1 MDGVVT
7 EGGSAVDES
16 MLTGEPVPV
25 SKRVGDKVIGASL
38 NTSGALVMRSER
50 VGSATM
56 LSQIVQMVAQAQR
69 SKAPMQRM
77 ADVVASYFVVSVVAI
92 AVLTFFG
99 WGFFGPAPS
108 WVFGLINAVAVLIIA
123 CPCALGLATPTALMA
138 GTGVAAR
145 HGILIKDAEALELI
159 RHDLAHIMAR
169 AVQDIWPDVKVTIGP
184 VRDYGWFYD
193 FDRAEPFTP
202 EDLGQIEAR
211 MKQIINARDPV
222 KTEVWDRDAA
232 IAFYQ
237 AKNEP
242 FKVELVEAIPADQKL
257 RMYWHGHWQDLCRGP
272 HLQHTGQVP
281 ADSFKLMSVAGAYW
295 RGDSRNKQLQ
305 RIYGVAFRNRED
317 LKAHLTM
324 LEEAAK
330 RDHRKLGREMDL
342 FHIQDEAPG
351 MVFWHPNGWTVYR
364 QLEDYMRG
372 RLKSAGYKEI
382 KTPQV
387 VDRVLWEKSGHW
399 EAYRENMF
407 IVEVDEEGAKEKRIN
422 ALKPMNCPCHVQVYN
437 QGLKSYRDL
446 PLRLAEFGSCHR
458 YESSGSMHGLM
469 RVRGFTQDDAHI
481 FCTEDQ
487 IEAECAGFIALLSS
501 VYKDLG
507 FEKFDI
513 KLSTRPDVRVGSD
526 EVWDKAE
533 NALQK
538 AIEGLG
544 LPYTINPGDGAFYG
558 PKLDFKLTDAIGREW
573 QCGTFQADF
582 NLPVRLDA
590 EFVGEDG
597 AKHRPVM
604 LHRAVLGSFERF
616 IGILI
621 ENYAGKLPFW
631 LAPRQVVVASI
642 VSDADPFVHEITNAL
657 IKAGVRAEA
666 DTRNEKI
673 NYKVREHSVGKVPV
687 ILAIGMKEVEERT
700 VSVRRLGDTRTETMS
715 LDQALAEF
723 GFAALPPA
731 GH

>member
-1 MDGVVT
+1 M
-7 EGGSAVDES
+7 
-16 MLTGEPVPV
+16 
-25 SKRVGDKVIGASL
+25 
-38 NTSGALVMRSER
+38 
-50 VGSATM
+50 
-56 LSQIVQMVAQAQR
+56 SQISLTFPDGNKRDYAAGVTPAEVAA
-69 SKAPMQRM
+69 SIAPGLAKKAISASVNGAHYDLQWPILADAAIAIHTM
-77 ADVVASYFVVSVVAI
+77 AD
-92 AVLTFFG
+92 
-99 WGFFGPAPS
+99 
-108 WVFGLINAVAVLIIA
+108 
-123 CPCALGLATPTALMA
+123 
-138 GTGVAAR
+138 
-145 HGILIKDAEALELI
+145 DAQALELI

-169 AVQDIWPDVKVTIGP
+169 AVQEIWPDVKVTIGP

-202 EDLGQIEAR
+202 EDLGQIEAK

-222 KTEVWDRDAA
+222 KTETWDRARA
-232 IAFYQ
+232 IAYYEERG
-237 AKNEP
+237 EP
-242 FKVELVEAIPADQKL
+242 FKVELINRIPEGEDL
-257 RMYWHGHWQDLCRGP
+257 RMYWHGDWQDLCRGP

-281 ADSFKLMSVAGAYW
+281 ADAFKLTHVAGAYW
-295 RGDSRNKQLQ
+295 LGDASRPMLQ
-305 RIYGVAFRNRED
+305 RIYGLAFKNRDD
-317 LKAHLTM
+317 LKAHMTM

-372 RLKSAGYKEI
+372 RQKAAGYKEI

-422 ALKPMNCPCHVQVYN
+422 ALKPMNCPCHVQIFN

-469 RVRGFTQDDAHI
+469 RVRGFVQDDAHI

-487 IEAECAGFIALLSS
+487 IEAECANFIALLSS

-513 KLSTRPDVRVGSD
+513 KLSTRPEVRVGSD

-533 NALQK
+533 NALK
-538 AIEGLG
+538 TAIEGLK
-544 LPYTINPGDGAFYG
+544 LPYQINEGDGAFYG

-582 NLPVRLDA
+582 NLPNRLDA

-604 LHRAVLGSFERF
+604 LHRAILGSFERF

-642 VSDADPFVHEITNAL
+642 VSDADPFVHEVTNAL
-657 IKAGVRAEA
+657 IKAGVRAET

-687 ILAIGMKEVEERT
+687 ILAIGMKEVEDRT
-700 VSVRRLGDTRTETMS
+700 VSVRRLGDNRTETMS

-723 GFAALPPA
+723 GFAALPPS
-731 GH
+731 GT

>member
-1 MDGVVT
+1 M
-7 EGGSAVDES
+7 
-16 MLTGEPVPV
+16 
-25 SKRVGDKVIGASL
+25 
-38 NTSGALVMRSER
+38 
-50 VGSATM
+50 
-56 LSQIVQMVAQAQR
+56 SQI
-69 SKAPMQRM
+69 S
-77 ADVVASYFVVSVVAI
+77 
-92 AVLTFFG
+92 LTFPDG
-99 WGFFGPAPS
+99 NKRSYPSGVTPAEVAASIAPS
-108 WVFGLINAVAVLIIA
+108 LAKAAISAQVNGTHWDLAWPILADAKLAINTL
-123 CPCALGLATPTALMA
+123 
-138 GTGVAAR
+138 
-145 HGILIKDAEALELI
+145 KDEAPALELI

-169 AVQDIWPDVKVTIGP
+169 AVQEIWPDVKVTIGP

-202 EDLGQIEAR
+202 EDLGAIEAR

-222 KTEVWDRDAA
+222 RTEVWERARA
-232 IAFYQ
+232 VEYYRGRG
-237 AKNEP
+237 EP
-242 FKVELVEAIPADQKL
+242 FKLELIDRIPEGEDL
-257 RMYWHGHWQDLCRGP
+257 RMYWHGDWQDLCRGP

-281 ADSFKLMSVAGAYW
+281 ADAFKLTHVAGAYW
-295 RGDSRNKQLQ
+295 LGDASRPMLQ

-330 RDHRKLGREMDL
+330 RDHRKLGREMEL
-342 FHIQDEAPG
+342 FHLQEEAPG
-351 MVFWHPNGWTVYR
+351 MVFWHPNGWAIYR

-372 RLKSAGYKEI
+372 RLNKAGYKEI

-387 VDRVLWEKSGHW
+387 VDRVLWERSGHW

-407 IVEVDEEGAKEKRIN
+407 LVEVDEEGAREKRIN
-422 ALKPMNCPCHVQVYN
+422 ALKPMSCPCHVLVFN

-481 FCTEDQ
+481 FCTVEQ
-487 IEAECAGFIALLSS
+487 LEQECADFVGLLSG
-501 VYKDLG
+501 VYRDLG

-526 EVWDKAE
+526 EIWDQAETALE
-533 NALQK
+533 NAIRRVN
-538 AIEGLG
+538 A
-544 LPYTINPGDGAFYG
+544 PYVIDPGEGAFYG

-582 NLPVRLDA
+582 NTPMRLGA
-590 EFVGEDG
+590 EYVGEDG
-597 AKHRPVM
+597 MKHTPVM
-604 LHRAVLGSFERF
+604 LHRAILGSFERF
-616 IGILI
+616 IGILL

-642 VSDADPFVHEITNAL
+642 VSDADPFVHEVVAAL
-657 IKAGVRAEA
+657 RKAGVRAEA

-687 ILAIGMKEVEERT
+687 ILAIGMQEVEART
-700 VSVRRLGDTRTETMS
+700 VSVRRLGETRTETIG
-715 LDQALAEF
+715 LDTAIASF
-723 GFAALPPA
+723 GFEALPPSDP
-731 GH
+731 